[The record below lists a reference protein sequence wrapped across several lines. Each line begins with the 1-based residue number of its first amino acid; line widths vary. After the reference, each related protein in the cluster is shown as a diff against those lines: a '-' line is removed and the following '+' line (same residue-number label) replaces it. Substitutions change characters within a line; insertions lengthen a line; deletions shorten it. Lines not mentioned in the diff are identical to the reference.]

1 MLYLISLDYEES
13 LEGAGG
19 SHISMFH
26 SGQVKVLNVAR
37 SPVQKATAVLAK
49 EDVEKGDLKAVLSCL
64 YLFLICWYSFLVSL
78 LTHCHF
84 TTTNFFSSLV
94 TYHDYSRMYKCEVI
108 YLIVVLEVPK
118 KVTF

>member
-26 SGQVKVLNVAR
+26 NGQIKVLNVAR
-37 SPVQKATAVLAK
+37 SSVQKATAVLAK
-49 EDVEKGDLKAVLSCL
+49 EDVEKGDLKAVLSWL

-78 LTHCHF
+78 LTHCQF
-84 TTTNFFSSLV
+84 YTNKLF
-94 TYHDYSRMYKCEVI
+94 
-108 YLIVVLEVPK
+108 
-118 KVTF
+118 